1 VSISRSIATRLL
13 EGMRLLL
20 VSDADIADPTKF
32 RGGVHVG
39 PLVPDATDG
48 DPIIAP
54 RQINLMFAPNLV
66 IDQFFSSHAG
76 QATIPVIIAFYA
88 PYSKEAINV
97 STGVN
102 EYDYFEHIQKVLA
115 NGTEGAGNGKI
126 VNPDDPTNPSA
137 SSEVSERRR
146 ADIPHDADGRR
157 GQLRETG
164 KHRALLRGH
173 RRVRNAGRHRHERKS
188 MSDTKRI
195 RYNGKGGAVVQNQ
208 FGVWDASRR
217 KFRESPYSRDKD
229 VPSAYA
235 DRMVGEGQYEEV
247 KPELTPEQKA
257 ASADKA
263 AAEAA
268 AKAVEQ
274 QNTAPDPES

>member
-97 STGVN
+97 SSGVN

-115 NGTEGAGNGKI
+115 NGTEGVGNGKI

-137 SSEVSERRR
+137 ILKYLNVAAPTFRTTLMGVAVNSEKQENIARCYAAIAVYETREDIVTRGR
-146 ADIPHDADGRR
+146 A
-157 GQLRETG
+157 
-164 KHRALLRGH
+164 
-173 RRVRNAGRHRHERKS
+173 
-188 MSDTKRI
+188 
-195 RYNGKGGAVVQNQ
+195 
-208 FGVWDASRR
+208 
-217 KFRESPYSRDKD
+217 
-229 VPSAYA
+229 
-235 DRMVGEGQYEEV
+235 
-247 KPELTPEQKA
+247 
-257 ASADKA
+257 
-263 AAEAA
+263 
-268 AKAVEQ
+268 
-274 QNTAPDPES
+274 